1 MATVPVTFKGDH
13 RSVDNSV
20 NKVKGGI
27 AGISLAAKGMGVA
40 IKSAFAPLIAVG
52 AALGGIAAVT
62 NGIKGVVDL
71 GGALDDLSAKT
82 GASAGELLVLQ
93 TAFDLAGA
101 GADNVANAL
110 TGLNSKLDA
119 PTPKI
124 LNALSDLNIRF
135 EDLQNMSMDD
145 KFKAISSA
153 IGGLSDK
160 SKQAAISSTLFGRN
174 LGQALL
180 PLFSNKNALSDAANV
195 VGGLAGTMDKNAAKL
210 DKFSDALGTLKLKS
224 QQFFGAFLGQ
234 NIDTLDK
241 FADKLL
247 NLDLTE
253 FGENFG
259 KSIKTSITD
268 GIAAGIPILINGF
281 IVASEIIG
289 IAVMKAMSSDKSG
302 WENVSL
308 SNTLDD
314 LELFFGILES
324 GVGSYTGAASITIG
338 SLLGQ
343 SLGGPALVSGGV
355 FASGF
360 SDRFEVAE
368 RLRNRQEERKTLAE
382 SKKIDDELSRLEKLK
397 ETLKG
402 VNEYSVSFFG
412 LTESILNST
421 NEFVKGMNDS
431 EKAARNFLSI
441 SNDWLGLTVIGP
453 AKARIMKPASFKE
466 LGGAIPLSDLQ
477 RVGGAKIFSTAG
489 TNAMLEEQ
497 RKTNQTLQ
505 KIYEES
511 KRRNNI
517 PPNLMAVFA

>member
-52 AALGGIAAVT
+52 AALGGIALVT
-62 NGIKGVVDL
+62 NGIKGVADL

-82 GASAGELLVLQ
+82 GDSAGELLVLQ

-101 GADNVANAL
+101 GADNVAKAL

-124 LNALSDLNIRF
+124 LKALSDLNIRF
-135 EDLQNMSMDD
+135 EDLQNLSMDD

-153 IGGLSDK
+153 IGELSDK
-160 SKQAAISSTLFGRN
+160 NKQAAISSTLFGRN

-180 PLFSNKNALSDAANV
+180 PLFSNKNALSEAANI
-195 VGGLAGTMDKNAAKL
+195 VGGLAGTMDKNAEKL
-210 DKFSDALGTLKLKS
+210 AKFSDVLGTLKLKS
-224 QQFFGAFLGQ
+224 QQFFGAFLGE

-268 GIAAGIPILINGF
+268 GIAAATPVLINAF
-281 IVASEIIG
+281 IQITDILVAG
-289 IAVMKAMSSDKSG
+289 ITKAMLGNEVTLQKTWDDVVFGFKSLQQTTGPMDFLPAMQRVAAAAAEMDRLNASIAKMEADRIESDKRIG
-302 WENVSL
+302 MIL
-308 SNTLDD
+308 LDD
-314 LELFFGILES
+314 GDKVALLGFTE
-324 GVGSYTGAASITIG
+324 
-338 SLLGQ
+338 SLLN
-343 SLGGPALVSGGV
+343 
-355 FASGF
+355 AS
-360 SDRFEVAE
+360 
-368 RLRNRQEERKTLAE
+368 
-382 SKKIDDELSRLEKLK
+382 K
-397 ETLKG
+397 E
-402 VNEYSVSFFG
+402 F
-412 LTESILNST
+412 ST
-421 NEFVKGMNDS
+421 NVKSLADKNNL
-431 EKAARNFLSI
+431 KLAT
-441 SNDWLGLTVIGP
+441 DWLGLTVMGD
-453 AKARIMKPASFKE
+453 AKAKIMKPASLKE